1 MSKIFVN
8 GVIVARFN
16 NEKAEVGALNF
27 LTMYGNTP
35 NEAYVVQEL
44 DDWQVQELDSKTQEF
59 STKAQNYSTQWDEE
73 AKKKMTEF
81 HAAMFGV
88 DASVIKEKNIFNF
101 FGDV

>member
-35 NEAYVVQEL
+35 SEAYVVQEL

-59 STKAQNYSTQWDEE
+59 STKKQNNSFKRDAFTQERM
-73 AKKKMTEF
+73 KEF
-81 HAAMFGV
+81 HADLLGTDDSVLKADLMFK
-88 DASVIKEKNIFNF
+88 SFEI
-101 FGDV
+101 